1 MRPLV
6 VKIYLSVINI
16 FLKDK
21 QDMSIRKRSRKQM
34 TVQEAG
40 RRGGQAT
47 LQNQGVKHFKEIGHK
62 GGKRTATLYRNLL
75 SEFGKKGGRPRRPAL
90 DESMGEEDQR

>member
-21 QDMSIRKRSRKQM
+21 HDMSVKKQTRKPM

-40 RRGGQAT
+40 QRGGLAT
-47 LQNQGVKHFKEIGHK
+47 LQNKGIEHFKKIGCK
-62 GGKRTATLYRNLL
+62 GGKQTAKLYRDLL
-75 SEFGKKGGRPRRPAL
+75 SEFGKMGGRPRRPIL
-90 DESMGEEDQR
+90 KESMEEENL